1 MQFARTVAQVL
12 ADLGWMVK
20 ITNRDH
26 PTPVIVDNAHHL
38 KKAAAL
44 MFTPNHNPAPYCG
57 IKYIPDYAGLASR

>member
-1 MQFARTVAQVL
+1 MQFARTVAQIL

-20 ITNRDH
+20 ITNRAH

-44 MFTPNHNPAPYCG
+44 MFTANHNPAPYCG

>member
-26 PTPVIVDNAHHL
+26 PTPVIVDNAYHL

-44 MFTPNHNPAPYCG
+44 MFTPNHNPARYCG
-57 IKYIPDYAGLASR
+57 IKYIPDYAGSASR